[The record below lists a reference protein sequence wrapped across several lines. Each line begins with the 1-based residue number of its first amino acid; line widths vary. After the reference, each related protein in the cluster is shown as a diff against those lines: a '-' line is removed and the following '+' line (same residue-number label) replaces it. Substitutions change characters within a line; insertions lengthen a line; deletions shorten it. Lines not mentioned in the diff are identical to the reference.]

1 MDNLSPKKIII
12 YVNAN
17 EVNEKILQSD
27 WLKVVQIYQ
36 NTAV

>member
-1 MDNLSPKKIII
+1 MDNLSPKKIIM
-12 YVNAN
+12 NAN